1 MNTGLAVVGGTAS
14 TIGAL
19 AARIARVPVEDV
31 DSTTRLSLLGIDS
44 VGAIELAV
52 AIEERFGIAMPAD
65 VMLVCRNIASLSEY
79 VDAQLSSS
87 CASTRDTGL
96 DEMLADAVL
105 PDDVAPREIRAIGE
119 HRVRY
124 TGGLLSARTILLTG
138 ATGFLGSW
146 MVRELLDRSGARLI
160 CLVRGSDRRAGDRLH
175 SVLLDAGVT
184 ASTIQ
189 RRIRIVD
196 ADLAAPRLG
205 LSPETFDRLGDE
217 DEISAI
223 CHAGASVNW
232 VLPYR
237 GLKAANVDGTREL
250 LRLACRRGVPFH
262 FVSSISVCHSTS
274 APPAID
280 ERFDPLAHLGGIHLG
295 YAQTKAV
302 AEALVREA
310 GRRGVPV
317 TIYRPSFISGHG
329 TSGAFNPDD
338 ILARV
343 VAGCVRM
350 RTAPD
355 LDWVLDCMPV
365 DSTARHILAL
375 SDRRGVVHLRHH
387 QPRHWRECV
396 LWMRL
401 VGYDVRLVPYH
412 AWLRQLEVETAAA
425 GDPSHPLRPLRGFFL
440 NRPAQA
446 GGLTLPELLLAT
458 RVEIRGAAGHEALF
472 DHPPLDASLLQ
483 RYFDAFVATGTTER
497 PAHSV
502 TENRTTEYRATE
514 YTEYTEG
521 GLDEGFFRRAMGKH
535 VTAVEA
541 AGRLSDH
548 SVISELTAWRCGRP
562 TGLFRYRV
570 QVEGE
575 PDSRELVV
583 KLKASDR
590 DSIAVGEALARICD
604 ERVGEAYARSAH
616 RIGLAASH
624 VRELAIYSH
633 RDRRFVDHT
642 PAVLGTVADEST
654 GRWALVL
661 EYVSNAVARDAA
673 ARPEEWTAARIDRA
687 LQGLASLHSI
697 WVGQEAQLCR
707 EPWIGHVPSAVDVAD
722 MSDLWA
728 AIGAHAAPRFSAWA
742 DPQICSIQRR
752 LIATIDRWWPWLEQS
767 PRTLIHN
774 DFNPRNICLRNN
786 DTRLVAYDW
795 ELATIGAPQRDL
807 AELLCFVL
815 TSETTTREIDGWVE
829 RYRSLFERASGI
841 DVDAETWEAGFR
853 ASLYDLMLARLPMYA
868 LIHRVRPQ
876 SFLPRI
882 VRTWRRIYESRSIA
896 ECRLSR
902 AEC

>member
-1 MNTGLAVVGGTAS
+1 MNTDVTVSSETAS
-14 TIGAL
+14 TIATL
-19 AARIARVPVEDV
+19 AARIARVPMEDV
-31 DSTTRLSLLGIDS
+31 DSTTRFSLLGIDS

-52 AIEERFGIAMPAD
+52 AIEATFGIALPAD
-65 VMLVCRNIASLSEY
+65 VMLVCRTIASLSEY
-79 VDAQLSSS
+79 VDAQLSSP
-87 CASTRDTGL
+87 CASTPDTGL
-96 DEMLADAVL
+96 DEMLADAAL
-105 PDDVAPREIRAIGE
+105 PDDVAPREIRAIGKRRAG
-119 HRVRY
+119 H

-138 ATGFLGSW
+138 ATGFLGTW
-146 MVRELLDRSGARLI
+146 IVRELMDGSDAQLI
-160 CLVRGSDRRAGDRLH
+160 CLVRGNDRPGGNRLE

-184 ASTIQ
+184 RSAMHQ
-189 RRIRIVD
+189 RIRTVD
-196 ADLAAPRLG
+196 ADLAAPQLG
-205 LSPETFDRLGDE
+205 LSPEMFDRLGDE
-217 DEISAI
+217 IDAI
-223 CHAGASVNW
+223 CHAGAAVNW

-250 LRLACRRGVPFH
+250 LRLACRRGATFH
-262 FVSSISVCHSTS
+262 FVSSISVCHSTFLTREASLLGS
-274 APPAID
+274 APLAIPAIPGID
-280 ERFDPLAHLGGIHLG
+280 DQFDPLAHLGGIHFG

-310 GRRGVPV
+310 GRRGLPV
-317 TIYRPSFISGHG
+317 TIYRPSFIAGHR

-350 RTAPD
+350 RAAPD
-355 LDWVLDCMPV
+355 LDWVLDCIPV
-365 DSTARHILAL
+365 DSTARHMLAL
-375 SDRRGVVHLRHH
+375 SDRRGVFHLRHH

-412 AWLRQLEVETAAA
+412 AWLRQLELETAAT

-446 GGLTLPELLLAT
+446 AGLTLPELLLAT
-458 RVEIRGAAGHEALF
+458 RVEIRSGTGHETMF

-483 RYFDAFVATGTTER
+483 RYFDAFVATGVLPQRTANSEPR
-497 PAHSV
+497 AA
-502 TENRTTEYRATE
+502 NREQRT
-514 YTEYTEG
+514 
-521 GLDEGFFRRAMGKH
+521 LDEGFFSRAMGQQ

-541 AGRLSDH
+541 VGRLSDH

-570 QVEGE
+570 RVDG
-575 PDSRELVV
+575 DHNSRELVV
-583 KLKASDR
+583 KMKASDA

-604 ERVGEAYARSAH
+604 ERVGEAYARSAA
-616 RIGLAASH
+616 RTGLAASH

-633 RDRRFVDHT
+633 RDRRFVAHT
-642 PAVLGTVADEST
+642 PALLGTVADESAGT
-654 GRWALVL
+654 WALVL

-673 ARPEEWTAARIDRA
+673 SRPEEWTTARIECA

-697 WVGQEAQLCR
+697 WLGKEAELR
-707 EPWIGHVPSAVDVAD
+707 RAAWIGHVASTTDVAD
-722 MSDLWA
+722 MSDLWS

-742 DPQICSIQRR
+742 DPEISAIQRR

-774 DFNPRNICLRNN
+774 DFNPRNLCLRVCN
-786 DTRLVAYDW
+786 TETQLVAYDW
-795 ELATIGAPQRDL
+795 ELATIGAPQHDL

-815 TSETTTREIDGWVE
+815 TSETTDGEIDGWVE
-829 RYRSLFERASGI
+829 RYRVLFAHASGT
-841 DVDAETWEAGFR
+841 DVDVETWEAGFR

-876 SFLPRI
+876 FFLPRI
-882 VRTWRRIYESRSIA
+882 VQTWRRIYESRA
-896 ECRLSR
+896 L
-902 AEC
+902 